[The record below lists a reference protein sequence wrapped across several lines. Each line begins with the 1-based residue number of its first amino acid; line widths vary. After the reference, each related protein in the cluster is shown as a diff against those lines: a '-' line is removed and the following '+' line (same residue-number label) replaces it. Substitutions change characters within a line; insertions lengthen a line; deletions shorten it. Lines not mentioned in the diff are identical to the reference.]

1 MKSALIGSVY
11 PRTKML
17 KIGILGG
24 SFNPAHVGHREISL
38 AALKTLCLHQVWWC
52 ITPQNPLKQAIET
65 QPLTQ
70 RLHQALK
77 IAAHPKIKVT
87 TLEQQFNIQYTLD
100 TIHLLQ
106 QRFANTHFI
115 LLMGA
120 DNLGQMSRWYRW
132 QDICRTIPI
141 AVFARPGYSLTALHS
156 KAAQF
161 LRPHR
166 LTSLEAKIW
175 WKYQAPTWFF
185 LHDVHNPISSTKLR
199 HSPVKS

>member
-106 QRFANTHFI
+106 QRFTNTHFI
-115 LLMGA
+115 LLM
-120 DNLGQMSRWYRW
+120 
-132 QDICRTIPI
+132 
-141 AVFARPGYSLTALHS
+141 
-156 KAAQF
+156 
-161 LRPHR
+161 
-166 LTSLEAKIW
+166 
-175 WKYQAPTWFF
+175 
-185 LHDVHNPISSTKLR
+185 
-199 HSPVKS
+199 